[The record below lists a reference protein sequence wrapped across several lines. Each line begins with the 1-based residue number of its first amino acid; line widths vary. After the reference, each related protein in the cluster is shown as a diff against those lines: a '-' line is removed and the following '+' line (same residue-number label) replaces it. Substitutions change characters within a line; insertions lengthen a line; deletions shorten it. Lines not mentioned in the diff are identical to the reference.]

1 MTYEEFNNVV
11 EEQYKICKAVLD
23 KKSKEYAPKA
33 DRLSAF
39 KTASCILHKTP
50 LQALSGQM
58 SKHSVSLFEMIDL
71 DHDYNDMAL
80 WQEKLTDSINYLFL
94 MKALLL
100 DEQASEAQKQAQNA
114 F

>member
-1 MTYEEFNNVV
+1 MTYDDFNKAV
-11 EEQYKICKAVLD
+11 EEQYKICRAVLD
-23 KKSKEYAPKA
+23 KKSKEYAPKE

-39 KTASCILHKTP
+39 KTAAAVMHKTP

-58 SKHSVSLFEMIDL
+58 SKHSVSLFEMVEL
-71 DHDYNDMAL
+71 NHDYNDMAL

-100 DEQASEAQKQAQNA
+100 DEQASEAHKRA
-114 F
+114 

>member
-1 MTYEEFNNVV
+1 MTYEDFNKAV
-11 EEQYKICKAVLD
+11 EEQYKICRAVLD
-23 KKSKEYAPKA
+23 KKSKEYAPGA
-33 DRLSAF
+33 DRLAAF
-39 KTASCILHKTP
+39 KTAAAVMHKTP

-58 SKHSVSLFEMIDL
+58 SKHSVSLFEMVEL

-100 DEQASEAQKQAQNA
+100 DERASEAHI
-114 F
+114 

>member
-1 MTYEEFNNVV
+1 MTYEDFNKVV
-11 EEQYKICKAVLD
+11 EEQYQICKAVLNR
-23 KKSKEYAPKA
+23 KSKEYAPKE

-39 KTASCILHKTP
+39 KTAAAVLHKKP
-50 LQALSGQM
+50 IQALSGQM
-58 SKHSVSLFEMIDL
+58 SKHTISLFEMIDL
-71 DHDYNDMAL
+71 NHDYNDMAL

-94 MKALLL
+94 LKALLL